1 MKLKES
7 SNHLKAFEFSEEK
20 HDFDRMEII
29 FQVLLFLCRLYE
41 LDQKAISISFPDLN
55 DDEGG
60 TLLCYLWPYEP
71 DDDPDADEK
80 DHDLLPEM
88 VEIKHHVVHS
98 QQDAAKFC
106 KVSERTLQRWTK
118 KFGLRSFRLGKLR
131 IFLEND
137 LLTFMAERV
146 VGALK
151 KPRLNTK
158 NLEEDSK

>member
-7 SNHLKAFEFSEEK
+7 LNHLKAFEFSEEK
-20 HDFDRMEII
+20 HDFDKMEIF
-29 FQVLLFLCRLYE
+29 FQTLFYLCRLYE
-41 LDQKAISISFPDLN
+41 LDQKAVSIKLPDLN

-71 DDDPDADEK
+71 DDDGK
-80 DHDLLPEM
+80 DHDLLPDM
-88 VEIKHHVVHS
+88 VEIRHHLVHS
-98 QQDAAKFC
+98 QQEAAKFC
-106 KVSERTLQRWTK
+106 KVSERTLQRWAK
-118 KFGLRSFRLGKLR
+118 KFGLRSFRLGKQR
-131 IFLEND
+131 IFMESD

-158 NLEEDSK
+158 NLEEESK